1 MAMHHVT
8 ENSYHALQSLGDS
21 VCALAELAELIPSED
36 RYSALI
42 RILADRLDA
51 DMQSVQKQVYE
62 LWTFVPEV
70 PEVPD
75 AEDDERD

>member
-21 VCALAELAELIPSED
+21 VRALAELADIIPAEY

-42 RILADRLDA
+42 RILAERLDS
-51 DMQSVQKQVYE
+51 DMQTIQKRTYE
-62 LWTFVPEV
+62 LWQFVPAPSED
-70 PEVPD
+70 EEEER
-75 AEDDERD
+75 AE

>member
-21 VCALAELAELIPSED
+21 VCALAELAEIIPSED
-36 RYSALI
+36 RYSALV
-42 RILADRLDA
+42 RILAERLDA
-51 DMQSVQKQVYE
+51 DMQAVQKQVYE

-70 PEVPD
+70 PD

>member
-1 MAMHHVT
+1 MHHVT

-21 VCALAELAELIPSED
+21 VCALAELAEIIPAED
-36 RYSALI
+36 RYSALV
-42 RILADRLDA
+42 RILAERLDA
-51 DMQSVQKQVYE
+51 DMQAVQKQVYE

-70 PEVPD
+70 PD

>member
-21 VCALAELAELIPSED
+21 VCALAELADIIPAED

-42 RILADRLDA
+42 RILAERLDS
-51 DMQSVQKQVYE
+51 DMQTIQKLTYE
-62 LWTFVPEV
+62 LWQFVPAPSED
-70 PEVPD
+70 EEEER
-75 AEDDERD
+75 AE

>member
-21 VCALAELAELIPSED
+21 VCALAELAEIIPAED
-36 RYSALI
+36 RYSALV
-42 RILADRLDA
+42 RILAERLDS
-51 DMQSVQKQVYE
+51 DMQAVQKQVYE

-70 PEVPD
+70 PD

>member
-21 VCALAELAELIPSED
+21 VCALSELAEIIPSED
-36 RYSALI
+36 RYSALV

-51 DMQSVQKQVYE
+51 DMQAVQKQVYE

-70 PEVPD
+70 QD

>member
-21 VCALAELAELIPSED
+21 VCALAELAEIIPAED
-36 RYSALI
+36 RYSALV
-42 RILADRLDA
+42 RILAERLDA
-51 DMQSVQKQVYE
+51 DMQAVQKQVYE

-70 PEVPD
+70 PD